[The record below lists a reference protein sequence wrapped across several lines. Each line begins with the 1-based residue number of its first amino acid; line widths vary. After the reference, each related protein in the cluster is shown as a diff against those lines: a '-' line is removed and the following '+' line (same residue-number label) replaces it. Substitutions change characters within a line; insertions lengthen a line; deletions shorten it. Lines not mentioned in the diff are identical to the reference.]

1 MYDARPDDPAT
12 RLLNSLL
19 DQILVLLSIILILY
33 LGGLVTGVLAGMVCF
48 AAEELA
54 NLLE

>member
-1 MYDARPDDPAT
+1 MQDLTSRMLD
-12 RLLNSLL
+12 SLL

-33 LGGLVTGVLAGMVCF
+33 LGGPVTGVLAGMVCF